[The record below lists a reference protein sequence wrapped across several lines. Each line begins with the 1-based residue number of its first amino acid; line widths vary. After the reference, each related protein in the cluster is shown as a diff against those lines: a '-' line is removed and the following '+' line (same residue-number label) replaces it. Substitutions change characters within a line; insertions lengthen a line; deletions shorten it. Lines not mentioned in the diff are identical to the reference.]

1 MHKPINLINVRL
13 AYNKKVCFEN
23 FSTQILYGNRIV
35 IMGNN
40 GSGKSGLLNI
50 LQPDIVPTTG
60 NIIIPKDIV
69 FGYVPQIPK
78 EYDSLSGG
86 QKFNKSLSYALSLH
100 PDILLLDEPTNHL
113 DINNRKSLMKFL
125 NSFKST
131 LIVVSHDV
139 ELLQQ
144 SFDTIWHIDN
154 GKINIFHGKYTDY
167 LYQITLKRNIL
178 EKKLNQIDK
187 QKKAIHQSLMQEQH
201 RASQSKM
208 KGEKNVENKRWI
220 KAVANENASNARKT
234 AGGNKTKLFDKKQDL
249 IEQLS
254 TLRIPEIIKPK
265 FNLNGNNTGQK
276 TLVCIRDGVV
286 GYRENQNIITG
297 INFSLNTKEH
307 VAILGNNA
315 SGKTTFIK
323 AIMSDNTV
331 LKSGLWEVPHIK
343 DIGYLDQHYNIIS
356 ADKTVLQTIS
366 EIVPDWTYAEVRN
379 HLNDFLFRK
388 NEDVN
393 VSANSLS
400 CGEKVRLILA
410 KIALQMPK
418 LLILDEITNNIDLET
433 KEHIVEVLKDYDG
446 SMIIVSHDEHFIKA
460 LGISTIFYVENGSLK
475 NKLS

>member
-1 MHKPINLINVRL
+1 MHKPINIINIGL
-13 AYNKKVCFEN
+13 FYQNKVCFEN
-23 FSTQILYGNRIV
+23 FSAQILHGNRIV

-40 GSGKSGLLNI
+40 GSGKSSLINI
-50 LQPDIVPTTG
+50 LQSATSPTIG
-60 NIIIPKDIV
+60 NIIISKDII

-125 NSFKST
+125 NSFKAT
-131 LIVVSHDV
+131 LIVVSHDI

-144 SFDTIWHIDN
+144 NFDIIWHIDN
-154 GKINIFHGKYTDY
+154 GKINIFSGKYTDY
-167 LYQITLKRNIL
+167 SNQIIIKRNII
-178 EKKLNQIDK
+178 EKQLNEIDK
-187 QKKAIHQSLMQEQH
+187 NKKEIHQSLMREQH

-208 KGEKNVENKRWI
+208 KGEKNIENKRWI
-220 KAVANENASNARKT
+220 KIVANENASNARKT

-265 FNLNGNNTGQK
+265 FNLNANNIGQK
-276 TLVCIRDGVV
+276 TLVLIRDGAV
-286 GYRENQNIITG
+286 GYTENRNIIKG

-307 VAILGNNA
+307 VAVLGNNA

-323 AIMSDNTV
+323 AIMSDSNI
-331 LKSGLWEVPHIK
+331 LKSGLWDVPNIK
-343 DIGYLDQHYNIIS
+343 NIGYLDQHYNIL
-356 ADKTVLQTIS
+356 DTNKTVFQTVFD
-366 EIVPDWTYAEVRN
+366 IVPNWTYADIRN

-388 NEDVN
+388 NEEVN
-393 VSANSLS
+393 ASVNILS

-433 KEHIVEVLKDYDG
+433 KEHIVEVLKDYNG
-446 SMIIVSHDEHFIKA
+446 SMIIVSHDEDFIKT
-460 LGISTIFYVENGSLK
+460 LGITTVFCIENGTLK

>member
-1 MHKPINLINVRL
+1 MHKPISLINIGL
-13 AYNKKVCFEN
+13 FYQNKVCFEN
-23 FSTQILYGNRIV
+23 FSAQILYGNRIV

-40 GSGKSGLLNI
+40 GSGKSSLINI
-50 LQPDIVPTTG
+50 LQSNIAPTSG

-86 QKFNKSLSYALSLH
+86 QKFNKSLSHALSLH

-113 DINNRKSLMKFL
+113 DINNRKSLIKFL

-131 LIVVSHDV
+131 LIIVSHDI
-139 ELLQQ
+139 ELLRQN
-144 SFDTIWHIDN
+144 FDIIWHIDN
-154 GKINIFHGKYTDY
+154 GKINIFSGKYSDY
-167 LYQITLKRNIL
+167 LDQVTLKRNII
-178 EKKLNQIDK
+178 EKELNEIDK
-187 QKKAIHQSLMQEQH
+187 NKKEIHKSLMREQH

-234 AGGNKTKLFDKKQDL
+234 AGSNKTKLFDKKQNL

-265 FNLNGNNTGQK
+265 FNLNANNTGQK
-276 TLVCIRDGVV
+276 TLVNIRDGDV
-286 GYRENQNIITG
+286 GYKENQNIITG
-297 INFSLNTKEH
+297 INFSLNTSEH
-307 VAILGNNA
+307 VAVLGNNA

-323 AIMSDNTV
+323 AIMSDDTV
-331 LKSGLWEVPHIK
+331 LKSGLWEVPVLK
-343 DIGYLDQHYNIIS
+343 DIGYLDQHYNILDTNKS
-356 ADKTVLQTIS
+356 VLQTVS
-366 EIVPDWTYAEVRN
+366 DIVPDLTYADIRN

-388 NEDVN
+388 NEE
-393 VSANSLS
+393 VSASVNILS
-400 CGEKVRLILA
+400 CGEKVRLVLA

-433 KEHIVEVLKDYDG
+433 KEHIVEVLKDYNG
-446 SMIIVSHDEHFIKA
+446 SMIIVSHDEDFIKT
-460 LGISTIFYVENGSLK
+460 LGITTIFCIENGTLK

>member
-1 MHKPINLINVRL
+1 MHKPVNIINIGLS
-13 AYNKKVCFEN
+13 YKDKVCFEN

-40 GSGKSGLLNI
+40 GSGKSSLLNI
-50 LQPDIVPTTG
+50 IQSNIYPTAG
-60 NIIIPKDIV
+60 NIIKSKDII
-69 FGYVPQIPK
+69 FGYVPQIPDK
-78 EYDSLSGG
+78 YDSLSGG
-86 QKFNKSLSYALSLH
+86 QKFNKSLSYALSLN

-113 DINNRKSLMKFL
+113 DINNRKSLIKFL

-144 SFDTIWHIDN
+144 NFDTVWHIYD
-154 GKINIFHGKYTDY
+154 GKINVFSGKYTNY
-167 LYQITLKRNIL
+167 LDHVKLKRNII
-178 EKKLNQIDK
+178 EKQLNQIDK
-187 QKKAIHQSLMQEQH
+187 QKKEIHQSLMREQH

-234 AGGNKTKLFDKKQDL
+234 TGGNKTKLFDKKYDL

-265 FNLNGNNTGQK
+265 FNLNANNKGQK
-276 TLVCIRDGVV
+276 TLVLIREGVV
-286 GYRENQNIITG
+286 GYSKNQKIITG

-307 VAILGNNA
+307 VAVLGSNA

-323 AIMSDNTV
+323 AIMSDDAV
-331 LKSGLWEVPHIK
+331 LKSGLWEVPALK
-343 DIGYLDQHYNIIS
+343 DIGYLDQHYSILDTN
-356 ADKTVLQTIS
+356 KTVLETVS
-366 EIVPDWTYAEVRN
+366 EIVPNWAYADIRN

-388 NEDVN
+388 NDEINAYVN
-393 VSANSLS
+393 TLS

-418 LLILDEITNNIDLET
+418 LLILDEITNNIDLDT
-433 KEHIVEVLKDYDG
+433 KEHIVEVLKYYDG

>member
-1 MHKPINLINVRL
+1 MHKPINLFNVGL
-13 AYNKKVCFEN
+13 LYKNKVCFEN
-23 FSTQILYGNRIV
+23 FSARILHGNRIIV
-35 IMGNN
+35 MGNN
-40 GSGKSGLLNI
+40 GSGKSSLLNI
-50 LQPDIVPTTG
+50 LQSATSPTTG
-60 NIIIPKDIV
+60 NIIISKDIV

-100 PDILLLDEPTNHL
+100 PDVLLLDEPTNHL

-125 NSFKST
+125 NAFKST
-131 LIVVSHDV
+131 LIVVSHDI

-144 SFDTIWHIDN
+144 NFDTIWHIDN

-167 LYQITLKRNIL
+167 LDQIILKRNII
-178 EKKLNQIDK
+178 EKQLNEIDK
-187 QKKAIHQSLMQEQH
+187 NKKEIHQSLMREQH

-208 KGEKNVENKRWI
+208 KGEKNVKTKRWI
-220 KAVANENASNARKT
+220 KIVANENASNARKT
-234 AGGNKTKLFDKKQDL
+234 AGGNKTKLFDKKHDL

-265 FNLNGNNTGQK
+265 FNLNANNTGQK
-276 TLVCIRDGVV
+276 TLVLIREGSV
-286 GYRENQNIITG
+286 GYTENQNIITG

-323 AIMSDNTV
+323 AIMSDDTV
-331 LKSGLWEVPHIK
+331 LKSGLWEVPNIK
-343 DIGYLDQHYNIIS
+343 DIGYLDQHYNIL
-356 ADKTVLQTIS
+356 DTNKTVLQTLS
-366 EIVPDWTYAEVRN
+366 EIVPDWTYADIRN

-388 NEDVN
+388 NDEVN
-393 VSANSLS
+393 ASVNILS

-433 KEHIVEVLKDYDG
+433 KEHIVEVLKNYDG
-446 SMIIVSHDEHFIKA
+446 SMIIVSHDEHFIKT
-460 LGISTIFYVENGSLK
+460 LGVSTIFHIENGNLK
-475 NKLS
+475 NNLS

>member
-1 MHKPINLINVRL
+1 MHKSINLVNVGL
-13 AYNKKVCFEN
+13 LYKNKVCFEN
-23 FSTQILYGNRIV
+23 FSTQILHGNRIL
-35 IMGNN
+35 IIGNN
-40 GSGKSGLLNI
+40 GTGKSGLLNM
-50 LQPDIVPTTG
+50 LQSNIIPTIG
-60 NIIIPKDIV
+60 NIIVPKDIV

-100 PDILLLDEPTNHL
+100 PDVLLLDEPTNNL

-144 SFDTIWHIDN
+144 NFDIIWHIDN
-154 GKINIFHGKYTDY
+154 GKINIFSGKHTDY
-167 LYQITLKRNIL
+167 LEQTLIKRKII
-178 EKKLNQIDK
+178 EKQLNEIDK
-187 QKKAIHQSLMQEQH
+187 NKKEIHQSLMREQH

-208 KGEKNVENKRWI
+208 KGEKNIENKRWI

-254 TLRIPEIIKPK
+254 TLRVPEIIKPK
-265 FNLNGNNTGQK
+265 FNLTATDTGQK
-276 TLVCIRDGVV
+276 TLVLIREGSV
-286 GYRENQNIITG
+286 GYREKQNIITN

-331 LKSGLWEVPHIK
+331 LKSGLWKVPNIK
-343 DIGYLDQHYNIIS
+343 DIGYLDQHYNII
-356 ADKTVLQTIS
+356 AANKTVLQTIS
-366 EIVPDWTYAEVRN
+366 DIVPDWNYADIRN

-388 NEDVN
+388 NEEVDASVN
-393 VSANSLS
+393 ILS

-446 SMIIVSHDEHFIKA
+446 SMIIVSHDEHFIKT
-460 LGISTIFYVENGSLK
+460 LGVSTIFHIENGNLK
-475 NKLS
+475 NKLF